1 MQSLLLIL
9 QLTSA
14 AAFGVGSL
22 LQPRTRAAP
31 RNALISMADVKPV
44 VIGVAADSGCGK
56 STFMRRRA
64 PP

>member
-22 LQPRTRAAP
+22 LQPQTRAAP
-31 RNALISMADVKPV
+31 RNALISMADAKPV